1 MDGITG
7 AFVNDDIMLL
17 VDNDQPLD
25 DAALKKTLEPF
36 KLKLG
41 ELKKADELPF

>member
-7 AFVNDDIMLL
+7 AFVNDNIMVL
-17 VDNDQPLD
+17 VDSDQPLD
-25 DAALKKTLEPF
+25 KDALMKTLEPF

-41 ELKKADELPF
+41 EIQKADELPF